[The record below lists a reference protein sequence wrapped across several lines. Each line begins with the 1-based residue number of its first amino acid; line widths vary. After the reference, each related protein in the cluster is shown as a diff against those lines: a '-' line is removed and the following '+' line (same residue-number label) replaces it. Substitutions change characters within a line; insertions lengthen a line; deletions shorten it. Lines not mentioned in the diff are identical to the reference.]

1 MKREDVRKQIPGIT
15 DEQLDWLMNENG
27 RDVQRE
33 KNTAATLQTQLDEAN
48 RQLTTAQDG
57 LKAFDGVNVEEL
69 RGKITQLQNDLQ
81 AQKDRFD
88 FDNALDGAIR
98 DMGGRNVKAV
108 RGMLDLEALRGSKDR
123 STDIKNALDALVKDN
138 AWAFEAKQGTTGASS
153 VTVSTGTEMG
163 TGGTTQPASGVE
175 AAFLALNPGLKI

>member
-33 KNTAATLQTQLDEAN
+33 KNAAATLQTQLDEAN

-57 LKAFDGVNVEEL
+57 LKAFEGVNVEEL

-81 AQKDRFD
+81 TQKDSFD
-88 FDNALDGAIR
+88 FDTALDGAIR
-98 DMGGRNVKAV
+98 DRGGRNVKAV

-123 STDIKNALDALVKDN
+123 STDIKNALDALAKDN
-138 AWAFEAKQGTTGASS
+138 AWAFETKQEPAGTSS

-163 TGGTTQPASGVE
+163 AGGTTQPADGVE
-175 AAFLALNPGLKI
+175 AAFRALNPGLKI